1 MSASLVIAALLAL
14 GLLGYLTF
22 ALLKPEKFQ

>member
-14 GLLGYLTF
+14 SLLGYLTF

>member
-1 MSASLVIAALLAL
+1 MNPALLIASLLAL

-22 ALLKPEKFQ
+22 ALLKPERFQ